1 MNQDT
6 NCKLD
11 DAAVLNV
18 DGLNY
23 VKLIHGENEL
33 KFLLDSGASVSV
45 IFPNSKLVGC
55 QFIDRNRKIA
65 INGIAGS
72 TISQG
77 ACDLKLKV
85 NDIEFNQEFL
95 LIDKFASGIDG
106 IIGSNF
112 FTKHNA
118 IIDYEKYLF
127 SFYVDDW
134 KIAIPIESS
143 YEVYTEIPARCEIIK
158 YCYVKDDDE
167 YVVFPEELCQGVY
180 VAAALT
186 KSRSSKIPVKILNVR
201 DEDIKIKNF
210 KPKLDKSVD
219 YYIFNFD
226 NNPQSVNR
234 VDRLLNNLDMRNLN
248 KEEEMSIQK
257 ICAKYSDVFYLEN
270 DPLTVTNIYK
280 QSIKLQNNTTPVYRK
295 PYRLPQSQKSEIHTQ
310 IDKMLKDGIIEEAKS
325 SAWSSPLL
333 IFPKKS
339 GPNGEKKWRIV
350 IDYRE
355 LNKQIEDDKFPLPSI
370 IEILDSLSG
379 AMYFSHLDL
388 SQGFYQ
394 IEIDPESRP
403 CTAFITDRG
412 HYQMKRLPMGLKISP
427 SSFSRAMT
435 IAMSGLNYES
445 CFVYLDDLI
454 VFGNN
459 LANHNKNLI
468 KVFERMR
475 SVNLKLNPNK
485 CEFLRKEILYLGH
498 VISANGVSPRQN

>member
-1 MNQDT
+1 MLPHSLVEFLVCVEEIIITQSEAVIITIEIIKDRITEILIGIIVPVVGEILKIIKRGIHKYNSNLDQIILEVVVTTEAQTTEVLTTIKVTIITDITAGMNIITQVITETTIREVILCQIRKPPIQAQIVKIISHRFFVNQAT

-45 IFPNSKLVGC
+45 IFPNSKLIEC

-77 ACDLKLKV
+77 ACEFKLKV

-143 YEVYTEIPARCEIIK
+143 YEVYAEIPARCEIIK
-158 YCYVKDDDE
+158 YCYVKDDDK

-186 KSRSSKIPVKILNVR
+186 KSRSSKIPVKILNVT
-201 DEDIKIKNF
+201 
-210 KPKLDKSVD
+210 
-219 YYIFNFD
+219 
-226 NNPQSVNR
+226 
-234 VDRLLNNLDMRNLN
+234 
-248 KEEEMSIQK
+248 EMK
-257 ICAKYSDVFYLEN
+257 
-270 DPLTVTNIYK
+270 T
-280 QSIKLQNNTTPVYRK
+280 
-295 PYRLPQSQKSEIHTQ
+295 
-310 IDKMLKDGIIEEAKS
+310 
-325 SAWSSPLL
+325 
-333 IFPKKS
+333 
-339 GPNGEKKWRIV
+339 
-350 IDYRE
+350 
-355 LNKQIEDDKFPLPSI
+355 
-370 IEILDSLSG
+370 
-379 AMYFSHLDL
+379 
-388 SQGFYQ
+388 
-394 IEIDPESRP
+394 
-403 CTAFITDRG
+403 
-412 HYQMKRLPMGLKISP
+412 
-427 SSFSRAMT
+427 
-435 IAMSGLNYES
+435 
-445 CFVYLDDLI
+445 
-454 VFGNN
+454 
-459 LANHNKNLI
+459 
-468 KVFERMR
+468 
-475 SVNLKLNPNK
+475 
-485 CEFLRKEILYLGH
+485 
-498 VISANGVSPRQN
+498 